1 MQDTTHEPVC
11 VDVLPHSGIPVP
23 SSRAFGTDLTNAP
36 AVAPVEYQK
45 PARPPR
51 KSLDPL
57 AADALSGDDRPAKP
71 RRPSAPGGAAP
82 GGPAR
87 PGVAM
92 RGRIARRPEEGR
104 INAAALAE
112 APAETLAAGTAPCVT
127 PTKGSGGCA
136 MTPSAAGFVSPQPFM
151 RQNPKNP
158 FAAPQFGAGPD
169 APVAS
174 PFAGCDDFSSLLA
187 DLDAI
192 ELKVVG
198 AEPSDSPAAEQSP
211 SGYESVPSPLEH
223 MLRSGDVAQREPVSP
238 EARLECANDDADD
251 ADDKAAEGAPGGAQ
265 GGLHMTAL
273 VSDHLSKLLEGRFD
287 ELTAKEERVESTAED
302 SDSDSDKE
310 ESVVAMANV
319 WRGMR
324 GDSENKLNGGGGG
337 DDEEDEEKNEE
348 DDEEE
353 EDNEDGEEKTA
364 GEGAAGRWRDWVH
377 AEIDADVAADE
388 YDFAPKPLAEVDARS
403 RALGD
408 RRAAELGRKSRD
420 RERVQRAAEAARQ
433 AQAQLRER
441 RRQSFAR
448 RPTEEAIPEADP
460 LLLTR

>member
-1 MQDTTHEPVC
+1 
-11 VDVLPHSGIPVP
+11 
-23 SSRAFGTDLTNAP
+23 
-36 AVAPVEYQK
+36 
-45 PARPPR
+45 
-51 KSLDPL
+51 
-57 AADALSGDDRPAKP
+57 
-71 RRPSAPGGAAP
+71 
-82 GGPAR
+82 
-87 PGVAM
+87 
-92 RGRIARRPEEGR
+92 
-104 INAAALAE
+104 
-112 APAETLAAGTAPCVT
+112 
-127 PTKGSGGCA
+127 
-136 MTPSAAGFVSPQPFM
+136 
-151 RQNPKNP
+151 
-158 FAAPQFGAGPD
+158 
-169 APVAS
+169 
-174 PFAGCDDFSSLLA
+174 
-187 DLDAI
+187 
-192 ELKVVG
+192 
-198 AEPSDSPAAEQSP
+198 
-211 SGYESVPSPLEH
+211 
-223 MLRSGDVAQREPVSP
+223 
-238 EARLECANDDADD
+238 
-251 ADDKAAEGAPGGAQ
+251 
-265 GGLHMTAL
+265 
-273 VSDHLSKLLEGRFD
+273 
-287 ELTAKEERVESTAED
+287 VESTAED

-324 GDSENKLNGGGGG
+324 GDSENKLNGGGGD